1 MLDHKAKAE
10 LRARVLDQ
18 LKSIFDLDV
27 QEQATAFPPQVRYF
41 FFLLPLLTDLD
52 PLVAKQSLNRC
63 KNNRSKWY
71 RPLTLSPLV
80 LTLLMRAVCFCWC

>member
-18 LKSIFDLDV
+18 LNSIFDLDV

-52 PLVAKQSLNRC
+52 PLVAKTIVPNRC
-63 KNNRSKWY
+63 KTIVPNGTV
-71 RPLTLSPLV
+71 LLLSR
-80 LTLLMRAVCFCWC
+80 LLCSSS

>member
-1 MLDHKAKAE
+1 VLDDKAKAE

-41 FFLLPLLTDLD
+41 FFFFYL
-52 PLVAKQSLNRC
+52 C
-63 KNNRSKWY
+63 
-71 RPLTLSPLV
+71 
-80 LTLLMRAVCFCWC
+80 